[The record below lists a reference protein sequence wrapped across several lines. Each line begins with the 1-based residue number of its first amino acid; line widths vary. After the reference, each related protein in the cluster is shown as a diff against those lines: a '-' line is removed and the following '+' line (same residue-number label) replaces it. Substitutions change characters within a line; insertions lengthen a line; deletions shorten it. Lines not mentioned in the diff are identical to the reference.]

1 MNKKKLNILMPLAAL
16 LLLLLSSC
24 SFIFDDYP
32 EDEDHMKAIIML
44 SLSRDG
50 AETRAAFPATG
61 EEAITSARI
70 IVFSGS
76 AVEHNQVYSASNP
89 PFDNPIRITVATGTK
104 TIYVV
109 ANETATLAT
118 NLANVS
124 SESGLQ
130 ALMADEISAGL
141 AAPFVMIGKETVTLT
156 DPGLS
161 DLTVKVKRVAAKINL
176 QFKKDTD
183 AEVKITKVSLLKNT
197 TKSTLWEG
205 SSVTYTQ
212 GYWSHSQSTEMTLD
226 ESLNDYLTVYV
237 YENLGNDE
245 NNKTNAT
252 QLEVEAL
259 YNNIPTKY
267 RVYINEKISLQTPDN
282 PGDPSSSD
290 IDLEQGITDHQYNIK
305 RNYSYNLNGTIVSMG
320 EFDGLVLE
328 TNVLPWY
335 YLPSEVLYDYNF
347 EISPQPTLSSHEYTV
362 EGTSSSVQ
370 FTFKLNNPINTVWVA
385 QLSNPID
392 FEFVGASNGMTGDE
406 VTITIK
412 PKNASDET
420 ERTTEFYITALSA
433 ELPIIDGTSN
443 VGSGNRVVIKQPAI
457 P

>member
-109 ANETATLAT
+109 TNESSAAMANALA
-118 NLANVS
+118 AVQ
-124 SESGLQ
+124 SEGDIQ
-130 ALMADEISAGL
+130 EIMADEISAGL
-141 AAPFVMIGKETVTLT
+141 AAPFVMIGKETVTLS

-161 DLTVKVKRVAAKINL
+161 NLTVIVKRVAAKINL

-183 AEVKITKVSLLKNT
+183 AEVKITKVSLLNNT

-205 SSVTYTQ
+205 GATVESQTYWNHATNL
-212 GYWSHSQSTEMTLD
+212 STPQTLTATPWD
-226 ESLNDYLTVYV
+226 ALTLYV
-237 YENLGNDE
+237 YENLGNSSSSA
-245 NNKTNAT
+245 NAT
-252 QLEVEAL
+252 QLELEG
-259 YNNIPTKY
+259 TFDGTFTTY
-267 RVYINEKISLQTPDN
+267 RVYVNEEVPS
-282 PGDPSSSD
+282 PGSSSGSDPSSSTV
-290 IDLEQGITDHQYNIK
+290 GTPPAAHYYNIK
-305 RNYSYNLNGTIVSMG
+305 RNHEYRLTGTITRIG
-320 EFDGLVLE
+320 EYSSLYIDAKIRPWTTHENQVPLE
-328 TNVLPWY
+328 
-335 YLPSEVLYDYNF
+335 
-347 EISPQPTLSSHEYTV
+347 
-362 EGTSSSVQ
+362 
-370 FTFKLNNPINTVWVA
+370 
-385 QLSNPID
+385 
-392 FEFVGASNGMTGDE
+392 
-406 VTITIK
+406 
-412 PKNASDET
+412 
-420 ERTTEFYITALSA
+420 
-433 ELPIIDGTSN
+433 
-443 VGSGNRVVIKQPAI
+443 
-457 P
+457 

>member
-1 MNKKKLNILMPLAAL
+1 MNKKKLNILVPLAAL

-109 ANETATLAT
+109 TNESSAAMANALA
-118 NLANVS
+118 AVQ
-124 SESGLQ
+124 SEGDIQ
-130 ALMADEISAGL
+130 EIMADEISAGL
-141 AAPFVMIGKETVTLT
+141 AAPFVMIGKETVTLS

-161 DLTVKVKRVAAKINL
+161 NLTVIVKRVAAKINL

-183 AEVKITKVSLLKNT
+183 ADVKITKVSLLKNT
-197 TKSTLWEG
+197 KKSTLWEG
-205 SSVTYTQ
+205 SSLTGTQ
-212 GYWSHSQSTEMTLD
+212 SYWNHVVPNGMVLTN
-226 ESLNDYLTVYV
+226 SLQDYLTVYV
-237 YENLGNDE
+237 YENLGNSAGD
-245 NNKTNAT
+245 KTNAT
-252 QLEVEAL
+252 RLEVEAL
-259 YNNIPTKY
+259 FNSIPTIY
-267 RVYINEKISLQTPDN
+267 RVYVNETIESGSTIT
-282 PGDPSSSD
+282 PGDPSLSELD
-290 IDLEQGITDHQYNIK
+290 RIDSPYNIK
-305 RNYSYNLNGTIVSMG
+305 RNYSYNITGTIVNIG
-320 EFDGLVLE
+320 EFDGLMIS
-328 TNVLPWY
+328 TNVLPWS
-335 YLPSEVLYDYNF
+335 YLPSSVLYDYNF
-347 EISPQPTLSSHEYTV
+347 TISPQPTESQREYTFD
-362 EGTSSSVQ
+362 GTGTAIE
-370 FTFKLNNPINTVWVA
+370 FTFTLTNPINTLWIA

-392 FEFVGASNGMTGDE
+392 FEFVGASIGTTGDT
-406 VTITIK
+406 VTLTIK
-412 PKNASDET
+412 PKHAADDTE
-420 ERTTEFYITALSA
+420 ERTTEFYITANNA
-433 ELPIIDGTSN
+433 EIPIISGLSQ
-443 VGSGNRVVIKQPAI
+443 VGSGNRVKIKQPAM